1 MIQSLLK
8 SDCSPKIKHRRWLC
22 INQNTAL
29 LLQKFNDILTI
40 ITKDDE
46 HCYVVGNINI
56 GLLQY
61 NHHVPT
67 QEFIDSLFL
76 QTFFALISN
85 PTRLTSYSATLTDNI
100 FTNSLLQNV
109 FNGIFLSDLFDHLP
123 VFAYFLNETLIR
135 TRQKKIIS
143 RAINTINLEKFHE
156 NLSNT
161 YWSFPEFIRSVFY

>member
-1 MIQSLLK
+1 M
-8 SDCSPKIKHRRWLC
+8 C

-29 LLQKFNDILTI
+29 LLQKFNDILSI

-56 GLLQY
+56 DLLQY

-76 QTFFALISN
+76 QTFFAFISN
-85 PTRLTSYSATLTDNI
+85 PTRLTSYSATPTDNI

-109 FNGIFLSDLFDHLP
+109 FNGIVLSDLFDHLP
-123 VFAYFLNETLIR
+123 VFAYFLNETLTR

-161 YWSFPEFIRSVFY
+161 NWSFAEFIKSVFY